1 MPSLIKVFSPDSTEL
16 APCNIE
22 RANSLVRKNKACFV
36 VTNGQRAIVINK
48 TPEQLNAKGGKK

>member
-1 MPSLIKVFSPDSTEL
+1 MPLIKVFSANQIEL

-22 RANSLVRKNKACFV
+22 RANSLVRKNKACFI

-48 TPEQLNAKGGKK
+48 TPEQLNAEGGKK